1 MTELQFR
8 FEIVSMLIIFLT
20 FGFNAGLILLLLL
33 KVGLPLKREL
43 APKPAP
49 LFLFSPIA
57 IFAIFA
63 LFDVNE
69 DIRAAVKKNQLEGQ
83 LKIFRV
89 AAFVGLYLFLYIL
102 FAG

>member
-1 MTELQFR
+1 
-8 FEIVSMLIIFLT
+8 MLIIFIT

-33 KVGLPLKREL
+33 RVGLPLKREL
-43 APKPAP
+43 APKPAINP
-49 LFLFSPIA
+49 LFSPIA

-69 DIRAAVKKNQLEGQ
+69 DIRAAVKKNQLEAQ
-83 LKIFRV
+83 LKIFRM
-89 AAFVGLYLFLYIL
+89 AAFVGLYLFLYVL